1 MKPCLVVACCLLI
14 PALLIAQTFRGT
26 ILGIVTDPSGN
37 VIAGATVKVHN
48 NGTGLERVVTTT
60 SDGSYAV
67 PELPVGAYTVTVSQ
81 SGFQTSV
88 TNDVEVDV
96 ATQRRVDVKL
106 SVGQVNQVV
115 EVSGEELPMVETTT
129 NTLGGVITAD
139 TVQDMPVN
147 GRDYTKLIYLN
158 PGVAGSP
165 DQISDSP
172 GSYGEF
178 SMNGARGR
186 SNNYLLDGTDM
197 NDGYRNDPA
206 INQAGVFGT
215 PATILPIDAVAEV
228 NVLSNFEPEYG
239 RNAGAVIN
247 IVTKSGSNSL
257 HGTAAEY
264 FRNDA
269 LDARNYFNVSSQPKA
284 KFHNN
289 QFGASLGGPI
299 IKNKTFFYVDYEGQ
313 QEPVGVVTVSSVPT
327 GNASDG
333 SLAPSDSTNPVI
345 QNLLMRHPWPAPN
358 LALGTPPTPGALS
371 CGAPPLSPCPTPG
384 TASVISPSYNELTS
398 MIVKIDQN
406 FNANNILTGRYFFG
420 DSVQSFPLALAAE
433 GGQLPGFN
441 TLTPTRVQLASIS
454 YVHTF
459 SSNEI
464 NELRYGWNRFAEGF
478 YPADQNFHPSSIGLC
493 AATSTTLCN
502 GQPPYDSGLPAIY
515 VSSSSYSVAQLGA
528 NGGDPRNRIDSNNQI
543 IDNFSW
549 KLNKH
554 DVKFGFD
561 FHRTTVTQPQF
572 DHNFRGRLSFDGS
585 TTGNP
590 LLDFLAGDVDGGFQY
605 FGNARRDTFENSF
618 GFYAQDSF
626 RLTPRLNVNYGLRW
640 DYFGV
645 VGEKNNLL
653 SNVTNFDLSGGT
665 FTLTQVGQPG
675 LSRLYNPDKTN
686 FAPRASIAW
695 DTTGKGRTVVRAG
708 FGMFFDAFSQ
718 DMVMGHLPYSP
729 YFDPGPAYNN
739 IGPAPIL
746 STGLAVS
753 TIAPGVPLYAP
764 TTTCAFECD
773 TFAFDQNIRTPYME
787 NYNLN
792 IQQQITS
799 KAVIQIG
806 YVGSQGHRLWRFF
819 DLSQP
824 SNATVTAYDL
834 AYAATNSYSFTS
846 GGITYTG
853 PCVTAGVPTGGPGCI
868 SSYGVPRNYI
878 TNNPYGSFYL
888 LQENS
893 TGKSNYNA
901 LQTSFRVNNWHGIT
915 SIANF
920 VWSRSMDN
928 SSDGE
933 DFEPNAAQPNDSN
946 NPQLEYGPSNFNVP
960 KRFTWNFSYE
970 LPKRGGDW
978 QRLKNGWGINSVLS
992 LQDGQPFQL
1001 NYNFEDDYS
1010 GGGNGFDRPDV
1021 VGPIK
1026 YNGSN
1031 PFQFLDLTSF
1041 AIPCSLTQFVT
1052 NPANP
1057 AGYTG
1062 PTGTAQDCVPGTRH
1076 YGNEGRDSL
1085 NGPSFKEW
1093 NFAIYKN
1100 TGITERLNMQL
1111 RVDFFNLPNH
1121 PNFCNPFLPAY
1132 IADPLYSGYQLINGR
1147 EVGGSAPTGGS
1158 NYFPISA
1165 TGDVGIG
1172 NPFLGGGGPRGV
1184 QLAAKFTF

>member
-1 MKPCLVVACCLLI
+1 MKPCLFVACFLLI

-26 ILGIVTDPSGN
+26 ILGSVTDPSGN
-37 VIAGATVKVHN
+37 VIAGATVKAHN
-48 NGTGLERVVTTT
+48 TATGLERTVTTT
-60 SDGSYAV
+60 ADGSYTI
-67 PELPVGAYTVTVSQ
+67 PELPIGTYTVTINQ

-88 TNDVEVDV
+88 TDGVVVDV
-96 ATQRRVDVKL
+96 ATERRVDIKL
-106 SVGQVNQVV
+106 QVGQVSQIV

-129 NTLGGVITAD
+129 NTLGGVLTAE
-139 TVQDMPVN
+139 TVQNMPVN

-172 GSYGEF
+172 GSFGEF

-247 IVTKSGSNSL
+247 IVTKSGANSI

-269 LDARNYFNVSSQPKA
+269 LDARNYFNISSQPKA

-289 QFGASLGGPI
+289 QFGASVGGPI

-313 QEPVGVVTVSSVPT
+313 QEPVGVVTISAVPT

-358 LALGTPPTPGALS
+358 LVLGTPPVPGTLT
-371 CGAPPLSPCPTPG
+371 CGAAPLNPCPTPG

-441 TLTPTRVQLASIS
+441 TYTPTRVQLASIS

-459 SSNEI
+459 SSSKI

-478 YPADQNFHPSSIGLC
+478 YPDDQGFHPSSIGMC
-493 AATSTTLCN
+493 AATSTLLCN
-502 GQPPYDSGLPAIY
+502 GQPPYDSGLPTII
-515 VSSSSYSVAQLGA
+515 VSSPAYSVAQLGA
-528 NGGDPRNRIDSNNQI
+528 NSGDPRNRIDSNDQVL
-543 IDNFSW
+543 DNFSW
-549 KLNKH
+549 KINKH

-572 DHNFRGRLSFDGS
+572 DHNFRGRLSFDG
-585 TTGNP
+585 TAGGANGNP
-590 LLDFLAGDVDGGFQY
+590 LLDFLAGDIDSGFQY
-605 FGNARRDTFENSF
+605 FGNTLRHTFEDSF
-618 GFYAQDSF
+618 GFYAQDNF
-626 RLTPRLNVNYGLRW
+626 RLTSRLNFNYGLRW

-645 VGEKNNLL
+645 MGEKNNLL
-653 SNVTNFDLSGGT
+653 SNVTNFDLTGAT

-675 LSRLYNPDKTN
+675 LSRLYNSDKTN
-686 FAPRASIAW
+686 FAPRVSVAW

-708 FGMFFDAFSQ
+708 FGLFFDAFSQ
-718 DMVMGHLPYSP
+718 DMAMGHLPYSP

-753 TIAPGVPLYAP
+753 SISPGVPLYAP

-773 TFAFDQNIRTPYME
+773 TFAFDPNIRTPYME

-792 IQQQITS
+792 IQQQITN
-799 KAVIQIG
+799 KTVIQIG

-824 SNATVTAYDL
+824 SNATVTACDL
-834 AYAATNSYSFTS
+834 GNPNNLPLLASCDGPPAIHDYS
-846 GGITYTG
+846 
-853 PCVTAGVPTGGPGCI
+853 
-868 SSYGVPRNYI
+868 VPRNYI
-878 TNNPYGSFYL
+878 PNNPYGTTYL

-946 NPQLEYGPSNFNVP
+946 NPQLEYGPSNFDIRH
-960 KRFTWNFSYE
+960 RFSWNFAYE
-970 LPKRGGDW
+970 FPHRGGSW
-978 QRLKNGWGINSVLS
+978 QRLKNGWGLNSVLS

-1001 NYNFEDDYS
+1001 NYNFESDFS

-1026 YNGSN
+1026 YNPSN
-1031 PFQFLDLTSF
+1031 PFLFLDLSSF
-1041 AIPCSLTQFVT
+1041 AIPCTLTSAALT
-1052 NPANP
+1052 A
-1057 AGYTG
+1057 
-1062 PTGTAQDCVPGTRH
+1062 PTGTDADCVPGTRH

-1085 NGPSFKEW
+1085 IAPSFKEW

-1100 TGITERLNMQL
+1100 TGLTEHINMQL

-1132 IADPLYSGYQLINGR
+1132 IADPGIAGFAVNSAGR
-1147 EVGGSAPTGGS
+1147 EVGAGP
-1158 NYFPISA
+1158 YPISA

-1172 NPFLGGGGPRGV
+1172 NPFLGGGGPRGI